1 MTKIAMVTGAGVGI
15 GRAATLALSKAGY
28 AVVLAG
34 RRVEP
39 LRETAKACVSET
51 LVVPT
56 DVTSPDAVRALFA
69 RTEERFGRLD
79 ILFNNA
85 GIGAPPV
92 EIDDLSDDHWHAVVN
107 TNLNGMFYC
116 LRAAFGLMKRQDPRG
131 GRIVNNGSISADRPR
146 PNSIAYTATKH
157 AVSGLTKAA
166 SLDGRAWNI
175 AVGQIDIGN
184 AATEMTERMRAGIKQ
199 ANGQIMVEPTFDVAH
214 VGAAVVQMAELPLD
228 TNIQFMT
235 IMATTMPLVGR
246 G

>member
-39 LRETAKACVSET
+39 LRQTAADCVSET

-56 DVTSPDAVRALFA
+56 DVTDADAVRALFA

-79 ILFNNA
+79 FLLNNS
-85 GIGAPPV
+85 GFGATPV
-92 EIDDLSDDHWHAVVN
+92 EIDDLADEHWHAVVN

-116 LRAAFGLMKRQDPRG
+116 LRAAFGLMKRQAPRG

-184 AATEMTERMRAGIKQ
+184 AATEMTDRMRAGIRQ

-214 VGAAVVQMAELPLD
+214 VGAAVVRMAELPLD